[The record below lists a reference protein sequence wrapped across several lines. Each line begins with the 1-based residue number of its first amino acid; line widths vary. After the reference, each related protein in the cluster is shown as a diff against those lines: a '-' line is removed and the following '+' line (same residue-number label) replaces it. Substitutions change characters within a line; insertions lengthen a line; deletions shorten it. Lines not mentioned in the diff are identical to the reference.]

1 MDTANLSYVL
11 AAFLRPFLP
20 YLIKGETVP
29 EDYRG
34 TVSDS
39 WELAKAIWDKLS
51 PKIED
56 RPATEE
62 AVHGVVIT
70 PYNEDALAALRF
82 QLKKLLSDDSELA
95 DELISLWTEAITSGV
110 VVERELTAEKWFDVP
125 GQDDVFK
132 KLEMI
137 RLLRTGM
144 SPEQVA
150 KESNTTVEYLYR
162 LNAAFSLNGVSGILS
177 GSDIRNWF
185 DMLSKDDPIIRRL
198 EMVRLLR
205 SGTPVEVIAKQYDA
219 VPEYIYRLN
228 ERFSR
233 GGVIGILTE
242 EDFQKFR
249 SIYPEVIRICTY
261 NLHGTHLNNLFR
273 FRRIA
278 REMSAF
284 DPDLCAFQ
292 EVISG
297 NGIEET
303 SAQIARWMT
312 HMTGCYYQTRYA
324 YCHPFKDK
332 YPEGLSVSAKHQIK
346 NTQIIDLNRGLRDG
360 LVPGLE
366 RYTVA
371 IEVKIY
377 GRRIIF
383 ISVHFDHENPKIRL
397 AQAEKLLREL
407 DSLYKRKDYY
417 ARILAGDF
425 NDVEDSPV
433 MDFLRENG
441 YKDAYR
447 HCHPTGGNTF
457 DAVTPYKR
465 IDYIMVKGNV
475 NFLSAELIL
484 KDPKLS
490 DHIGVFAVIK

>member
-1 MDTANLSYVL
+1 MDTANIVSAVIS
-11 AAFLRPFLP
+11 FLRPFLP
-20 YLIKGETVP
+20 YLLQESKPLEEREI
-29 EDYRG
+29 DAIN
-34 TVSDS
+34 
-39 WELAKAIWDKLS
+39 WELAEAIWARIR
-51 PKIED
+51 PKVEAN
-56 RPATEE
+56 PAIKETIHDVTTTNYE
-62 AVHGVVIT
+62 
-70 PYNEDALAALRF
+70 EDALAALRF

-95 DELISLWTEAITSGV
+95 GELSNLWTEAITSGV
-110 VVERELTAEKWFDVP
+110 VVDNELTAEKRLDVL
-125 GQDDVFK
+125 GHDDVLK
-132 KLEMI
+132 GLEMI

-144 SPEQVA
+144 PLDQVA
-150 KESNTTVEYLYR
+150 KEFNTSVEHLYR
-162 LNAAFSLNGVSGILS
+162 LNAAFSLNGVFGILS

-185 DMLSKDDPIIRRL
+185 DRVSKEDPIIRRL
-198 EMVRLLR
+198 EMIRLLR

-219 VPEYIYRLN
+219 VPEYIYRLDK
-228 ERFSR
+228 RFSR
-233 GGVIGILTE
+233 DGVIGILTE

-249 SIYPEVIRICTY
+249 SIYPEVIRICSY
-261 NLHGTHLNNLFR
+261 NLHGTHLNDLFR

-303 SAQIARWMT
+303 SAQIAKWMT
-312 HMTGCYYQTRYA
+312 RMTGCYYQTRYA

-332 YPEGLSVSAKHQIK
+332 YPEGLSVSAKHQLK
-346 NTQIIDLNRGLRDG
+346 NTRIIDLNSGLRDG

-366 RYTVA
+366 RYAVA

-383 ISVHFDHENPKIRL
+383 VSVHFDHENPKIRL

-417 ARILAGDF
+417 SCILAGDF

-433 MDFLRENG
+433 MDFLRKNG

-475 NFLSAELIL
+475 NFLSAELVL

-490 DHIGVFAVIK
+490 DHIGVLAVIK